1 MTVQIKSIWI
11 ATLAAIAM
19 VSMPMS
25 AKADFVYNV
34 DNGLGGQIVLTC
46 DSCDVT
52 TATFVSWSAGSVI
65 LNGVGLEATPTAI
78 IFSPP
83 ATGGAIFDPSSGS
96 GLFYGAVNGVV
107 SGGTASCT
115 PGVGCLPNGTPSPCI
130 AATGGSN
137 FGSCSFGVLTVHSTE
152 SPITIAVA
160 AVPEP
165 STWAM
170 MILGFAGVGFMAY
183 RRKSKLALMAA

>member
-1 MTVQIKSIWI
+1 MKIKSIWI

-65 LNGVGLEATPTAI
+65 LNGVGLEATPTEI

-83 ATGGAIFDPSSGS
+83 AAGGAIFDPSSGS

-107 SGGTASCT
+107 SGGTAACT
-115 PGVGCLPNGTPSPCI
+115 PGPGCQFGTPSPCE
-130 AATGGSN
+130 ASSGGSN
-137 FGSCSFGVLTVHSTE
+137 FGSCSFGVLTIHSTE

-183 RRKSKLALMAA
+183 RRKTKVSSLMAA